1 MCVWLRSSCICSG
14 QSGRKTP
21 IYQQWSSI
29 YYQGIIQSGQHQYR
43 QPKSNPGR
51 TPLEQPYPYPGSG
64 WTVLSIHKMLFTA
77 PMGFTFRHLKTPF
90 FCDRVFANKLNWL
103 YDNHLSI
110 MCFFR
115 LMLVNWILYIFDIFV
130 NELIVC

>member
-77 PMGFTFRHLKTPF
+77 PMGFTFRHLRHHF
-90 FCDRVFANKLNWL
+90 FVIEFLQPTELIIWQSFINNV
-103 YDNHLSI
+103 
-110 MCFFR
+110 FFR